1 MMEKSKFL
9 VFHLILILLLS
20 CKPEGALAT
29 TNTSPQAYYFDAQ
42 LGNDANNGLSAKQ
55 PFVSLNKLSEINL
68 KSGDS
73 IRLAN
78 GSSFRGQ
85 LSILGFTGADG
96 LNISNYQPPG
106 SSNQQLPRI
115 DAAGY
120 DSGIYIKNSSNISI
134 SNLSI
139 TANGGGIKSNHGANT
154 EGMRCGILVHIQS
167 NSVFNN
173 LNIEN
178 VEIEEVYYEAPGF
191 SRDKDEV
198 TTPNG
203 TQSYG
208 WGIRFLNTSTSGQLT
223 HISVSNCNI
232 KKVSHSGI
240 RFNNSSQLKFED
252 IQIHNNR
259 LNNIGGP
266 GMVLLKCENAVVTE
280 NHISYSGSTD
290 DSRNWGRGS
299 GLWTWGSSKILID
312 QNTFSHAN
320 GPADSAGCHIDF
332 NCNDIIVQRNLSWSN
347 AGGFIEVLGNNYNCA
362 YRYNLSINDGYRVK
376 GVGNNFQ
383 EGKTFWLSGYAGK
396 NNSRTGP
403 FNTYIYNNTIY
414 TKASIVSKIAVDKV
428 SHGVL
433 IANNIFHVEG
443 DSQLVLG
450 DQYRPDQGGEGTIDN
465 VTFTNNIFLKR
476 DYWPEEALIQPNA
489 LLEGDVMF
497 LKKGGTFI
505 QDYTP
510 TNTALV
516 RNKGIAITTIEGD
529 EKGLYLDF
537 AIDQDLLG
545 NPIEGLPDLGAIEMD

>member
-1 MMEKSKFL
+1 M
-9 VFHLILILLLS
+9 LS

-29 TNTSPQAYYFDAQ
+29 TNTPPQAYYFDAQ
-42 LGNDANNGLSAKQ
+42 FGNDANNGLSAEQ
-55 PFVSLNKLSEINL
+55 PFASFKKLSEINL

-73 IRLAN
+73 IRLSN

-106 SSNQQLPRI
+106 SSSQQLPRI

-120 DSGIYIKNSSNISI
+120 DSGIYIENSSNISI

-173 LNIEN
+173 LSIEN
-178 VEIEEVYYEAPGF
+178 VEIEGVYYEAPGF

-465 VTFTNNIFLKR
+465 VTFSNNIFLKR

-489 LLEGDVMF
+489 LLEGDAMF